1 MSFVLRA
8 EPISERNLVKELV
21 LDEVELVEEELEVEL
36 VVELESES
44 ESELLVFPSRLVK
57 ES

>member
-1 MSFVLRA
+1 MLNS